1 MGNLRD
7 ARTETDVS
15 GDFQA
20 CAWVAGDAVRGAN
33 KEGIRYQDIMNPPI
47 WPSENRRLNVIW
59 DGDGV
64 TFSWLD
70 DPDNPDNP

>member
-1 MGNLRD
+1 MGTSIFGLD
-7 ARTETDVS
+7 LDKKLKAP
-15 GDFQA
+15 
-20 CAWVAGDAVRGAN
+20 N

-70 DPDNPDNP
+70 DPDNPDNPKNA